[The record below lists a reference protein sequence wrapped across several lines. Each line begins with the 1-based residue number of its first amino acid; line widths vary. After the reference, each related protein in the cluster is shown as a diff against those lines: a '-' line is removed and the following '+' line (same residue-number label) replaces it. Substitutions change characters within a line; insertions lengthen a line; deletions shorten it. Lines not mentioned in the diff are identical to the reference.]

1 MNAALT
7 FVDKFSKLCES
18 FKSKH
23 ARNKDTPSY
32 DNGRTWSNSDEPIVK
47 QNKNIPWKMK
57 MFQIPEIGSL
67 TWSEVSYEAILK
79 SRTLIKLLKV
89 IKAFQEDY
97 RNLIIIVFIADSAAL
112 STNTV
117 RKKWCHF
124 PWCRNCHYKLA
135 VQLIFIA
142 NNVNELQ
149 LFLPTMLPV

>member
-1 MNAALT
+1 
-7 FVDKFSKLCES
+7 
-18 FKSKH
+18 
-23 ARNKDTPSY
+23 
-32 DNGRTWSNSDEPIVK
+32 
-47 QNKNIPWKMK
+47 MK

-149 LFLPTMLPV
+149 FIFTNNNVTSINMQALANIEALTFPFLWNLFVVLFNFCII

>member
-1 MNAALT
+1 MLHLLSLINFQSYVNRSNQNMPEIRTHLRTTMGARDRILT
-7 FVDKFSKLCES
+7 NLYC
-18 FKSKH
+18 
-23 ARNKDTPSY
+23 
-32 DNGRTWSNSDEPIVK
+32 
-47 QNKNIPWKMK
+47 NKNIPWKMK

-97 RNLIIIVFIADSAAL
+97 RNLIIIVFIADNAAL
-112 STNTV
+112 SKNTV
-117 RKKWCHF
+117 SKKWCHF
-124 PWCRNCHYKLA
+124 PWCRNCHYKLT

-149 LFLPTMLPV
+149 LFLPTIMLPV